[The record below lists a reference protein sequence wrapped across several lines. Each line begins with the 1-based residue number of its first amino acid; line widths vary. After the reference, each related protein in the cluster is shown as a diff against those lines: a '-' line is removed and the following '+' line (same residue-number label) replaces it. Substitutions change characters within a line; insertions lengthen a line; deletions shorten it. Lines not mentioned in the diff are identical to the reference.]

1 MSQDISDF
9 ITPSCD
15 LLAVGEPT
23 HTVPAFG
30 RLRNELFA
38 RLAERGFRSIAL
50 EIDRVAALTADDY
63 VREGVGDLDTALN
76 EGFSHGW
83 GAKETNRELLIW
95 MREYNRNRPPEQR
108 LALHGFDASTENFN
122 APSPRRY
129 LEHAR
134 DHLGLDLDIAGV
146 AGDDERWSR
155 TEAIMDPAMS
165 PGDSPEARRLRAIA
179 ADLLTALHT
188 HEPQAPSR
196 AEPDATSRAEPQAT
210 SRAAWLRARTY
221 LMAGLGLLRYHKQA
235 AVPLERN
242 ERITR
247 LSATR
252 DALMAQNLLDI
263 RTTEAGRGRTL
274 VHAHNAHLQKSITT
288 MSAADLDLRWIGA
301 GALAGHLLGDRYA
314 FIAGSL
320 GRSEPIGVTEPEPD
334 TFEGLLQARVTTWG
348 FTAADLPGTARVR
361 TGTGPQQYG
370 YFPLDAATLD
380 GADAVLH
387 IADSTLVHPGPKAGQ
402 R

>member
-30 RLRNELFA
+30 RVRNELFA

-83 GAKETNRELLIW
+83 GAKEANRELLTW
-95 MREYNRNRPPEQR
+95 MREHNESRPPEQR

-134 DHLGLDLDIAGV
+134 DYLGLDLDIAGV

-165 PGDSPEARRLRAIA
+165 PGDSAEAGRLRAIA
-179 ADLLTALHT
+179 GDLLAALH
-188 HEPQAPSR
+188 AR
-196 AEPDATSRAEPQAT
+196 EPQAT
-210 SRAAWLRARTY
+210 ARAAWLRARTH
-221 LMAGLGLLRYHKQA
+221 LTAGLGLLRYHKQA

-263 RTTEAGRGRTL
+263 RTIEAGRGPTL
-274 VHAHNAHLQKSITT
+274 VHAHNAHLQKSVTT

-301 GALAGHLLGDRYA
+301 GALVGHLLGDRYA
-314 FIAGSL
+314 FVAGSL
-320 GRSEPIGVTEPEPD
+320 GRSEPIGVAEPEPD
-334 TFEGLLQARVTTWG
+334 TFEGLLQSRVTTWG
-348 FTAADLPGTARVR
+348 LTPADLPGAARVR

-370 YFPLDAATLD
+370 YFPLDASALD

-387 IADSTLVHPGPKAGQ
+387 IADSALVHPEPTAQ